1 MIIGINEKH
10 EILFRASGVAEQ
22 AITADG
28 MTCFQVEGIPEVSV
42 GERLLFHPEEK
53 RFYTV
58 VRSPIDAEA
67 VEAARERAKTRAS
80 AKKAMDR
87 VLQWLAENDWK
98 VNKHTLGE
106 WADDDPRWL
115 EYLEGREKARAEYDA
130 AVAAL
135 EVT

>member
-10 EILFRASGVAEQ
+10 EIIFRASGVAEQ
-22 AITADG
+22 AIVADG
-28 MTCFQVEGIPEVSV
+28 EKYFSVESIPTV
-42 GERLLFHPEEK
+42 GANEMLLFHPAEK

-58 VRSPIDAEA
+58 ERSPIDAEA
-67 VEAARERAKTRAS
+67 VEAARERAKTLGA

-87 VLQWLAENDWK
+87 VLQWLADNDWK

-115 EYLEGREKARAEYDA
+115 EYLAGREQARAEYDE
-130 AVAAL
+130 AVAVL
-135 EVT
+135 NG